1 MIVANCWSQ
10 NKPNYSCFAPDSE
23 GHVIH
28 YAVTVSADRKTIE
41 FISEASTSSPRYR
54 LTYLM
59 TGGDALTL
67 KFDVAPPGKPD
78 SLSTYIEAKAKRK

>member
-1 MIVANCWSQ
+1 
-10 NKPNYSCFAPDSE
+10 
-23 GHVIH
+23 
-28 YAVTVSADRKTIE
+28 
-41 FISEASTSSPRYR
+41 
-54 LTYLM
+54 M